1 MQHITFVDMYKSKTV
16 LTRTLIERSRTGNV
30 QVTEVPWVQQ
40 VRSQE
45 EGTLPLDLRDEV
57 QHENQ
62 LLLEVVITKNSQAIH
77 RLKQLK
83 KKSIIR
89 EVQVIKIVKSALG
102 NFMAEGSLTAVSF
115 VSTEAGKLKA

>member
-1 MQHITFVDMYKSKTV
+1 MQHITFVDVYKSKTV

-83 KKSIIR
+83 KKINHQRS
-89 EVQVIKIVKSALG
+89 S
-102 NFMAEGSLTAVSF
+102 SH
-115 VSTEAGKLKA
+115 